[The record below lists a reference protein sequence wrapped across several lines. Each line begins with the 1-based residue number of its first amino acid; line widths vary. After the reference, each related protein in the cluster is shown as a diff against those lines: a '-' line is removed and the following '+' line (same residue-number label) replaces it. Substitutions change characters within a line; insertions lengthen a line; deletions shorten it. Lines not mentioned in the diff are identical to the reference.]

1 MLFFFKYGIINIVE
15 VVMKK
20 LFFNQLYQS
29 VKSIL
34 PITFIILAISIVS
47 FNYDLIN
54 LIPSF
59 LIGSGLLIIGM
70 TLFNLGVDIS
80 MVEIGSEIGSDLTK
94 KKTIPLILMFSFII
108 GFIVTIAEPDL
119 SVLASQVPS
128 ISDDLLINFVGL
140 GVGIFLLLAVIR
152 LLFQLHY
159 SLILTIFCIITF
171 VLAFFTPS
179 EFVPLAFDAGGV
191 TTGPLSVPFII
202 ALGAGLAFKRRDKK
216 KKEDT
221 FGIISFCSIGPV
233 IIVLILGIIFN
244 AKSSY
249 VPYDIPNYGT
259 FGELIRLFINTLP
272 KFLWDVLEAFSPI
285 VIFFLL
291 YNFLFLKLEKK
302 KLIKIFKG
310 LIYTY
315 LGLTFFLW
323 GINAGFL
330 PIGYMIGKVLSD
342 YQLILVPIA
351 MVIGYFIVI
360 SEPAVGVLTEQ
371 IEEITNGNIKRKIL
385 NISLSIAVS
394 IATGLAVIH
403 AMTGIS
409 IIWFLLPGYL
419 IAIVLSLFVPQIFT
433 AIAFDSGGVAS
444 GTLTATFLLPF
455 VVGISESLGR
465 NVLTDAFGLIAIV
478 ATTPLVVVQIVGLI
492 YKIKTKKIA
501 YKNALF
507 NEEIIDY

>member
-1 MLFFFKYGIINIVE
+1 
-15 VVMKK
+15 MKK
-20 LFFNQLYQS
+20 LFFEQLYQS

-34 PITFIILAISIVS
+34 PITLIIFVISIGS
-47 FNYDLIN
+47 LNYDLIN

-59 LIGSGLLIIGM
+59 LIGAVLLIVGM

-80 MVEIGSEIGSDLTK
+80 MVEIGSKIGSDLTK

-108 GFIVTIAEPDL
+108 GFVVTIAEPDL

-128 ISDDLLINFVGL
+128 ITDDLLINFVGL
-140 GVGIFLLLAVIR
+140 GVGIFLLFAVFR
-152 LLFQLHY
+152 LLYQLHY
-159 SLILTIFCIITF
+159 SLILAVFCIIAF
-171 VLAFFTPS
+171 VLAFYTPS

-216 KKEDT
+216 RKEDT

-233 IIVLILGIIFN
+233 IVVLILGIIFN

-259 FGELIRLFINTLP
+259 LGELIKLFINTLP
-272 KFLWDVLEAFSPI
+272 KFLWDVLESFSPI
-285 VIFFLL
+285 IIFFLC

-302 KLIKIFKG
+302 LLIKIFKG
-310 LIYTY
+310 LVYTY
-315 LGLTFFLW
+315 LGLSLFLW
-323 GINAGFL
+323 GINVGFL
-330 PIGYMIGKVLSD
+330 PIGYMIGKVLSE
-342 YQLILVPIA
+342 YQIVLVPIA
-351 MVIGYFIVI
+351 MTIGYFIVI

-371 IEEITNGNIKRKIL
+371 IEELTNGNIKRKLL
-385 NISLSIAVS
+385 NVSLSIAVS
-394 IATGLAVIH
+394 LATGLAVVH
-403 AMTGIS
+403 AITGIS
-409 IIWFLLPGYL
+409 IVWFLLPGYL
-419 IAIVLSLFVPQIFT
+419 FALILSLFVPQIFT

-444 GTLTATFLLPF
+444 GTMSATFLLPF
-455 VVGISESLGR
+455 VIGISESLGR

-478 ATTPLVVVQIVGLI
+478 ATTPLVVIQIVGLI
-492 YKIKTKKIA
+492 YKLKTKKIA
-501 YKNALF
+501 YKNALY

>member
-1 MLFFFKYGIINIVE
+1 
-15 VVMKK
+15 MKK
-20 LFFNQLYQS
+20 LFFEQLYS
-29 VKSIL
+29 SIKSIL
-34 PITFIILAISIVS
+34 PITLIILVISIAS

-59 LIGSGLLIIGM
+59 LIAALLLIIGM
-70 TLFNLGVDIS
+70 TFFNLGVDIS
-80 MVEIGSEIGSDLTK
+80 MVEIGSKIGTNLTK

-128 ISDDLLINFVGL
+128 ISDDLLINAVGL
-140 GVGIFLLLAVIR
+140 GVGIFLLFAVIR

-159 SLILTIFCIITF
+159 SLILAIFCIITF
-171 VLAFFTPS
+171 VLAFFTPL

-221 FGIISFCSIGPV
+221 FGIISFCSIGP
-233 IIVLILGIIFN
+233 IIVVLILGIIFN

-249 VPYDIPNYGT
+249 VPYNIPSYGT
-259 FGELIRLFINTLP
+259 IGELGRLFIDTLP
-272 KFLWDVLEAFSPI
+272 KFLVDVLESFSPI
-285 VIFFLL
+285 VIFFLV
-291 YNFLFLKLEKK
+291 YNFLFLKLDKH
-302 KLIKIFKG
+302 LLFKIFKG

-315 LGLTFFLW
+315 LGLTLFLW
-323 GINAGFL
+323 GINVGFL
-330 PIGYMIGKVLSD
+330 PIGYTIGRVLSNH
-342 YQLILVPIA
+342 QLILVPIA

-371 IEEITNGNIKRKIL
+371 IEEITNGNIKRKML
-385 NISLSIAVS
+385 NVALSIAVS
-394 IATGLAVIH
+394 LATGLAVVH
-403 AMTGIS
+403 AITGIS

-419 IAIVLSLFVPQIFT
+419 VALILSIFVPQIFT

-444 GTLTATFLLPF
+444 GTMSATFLLPF
-455 VVGISESLGR
+455 VVGISESLGK

-492 YKIKTKKIA
+492 YKLKTKKIA
-501 YKNALF
+501 YKNALY